1 MNCRSGL
8 RYEKM
13 SLSVRINARRPTARR
28 LMSTASSGVSG
39 LLVAIYAYNLQ
50 FYLSS
55 CGMFPFGRRLFSL
68 FAGIGSPEGIRRTP
82 QHA

>member
-28 LMSTASSGVSG
+28 PMSTASSEVSG
-39 LLVAIYAYNLQ
+39 LLVAIYACSLQ

-55 CGMFPFGRRLFSL
+55 FGMFPFGRGLFSL
-68 FAGIGSPEGIRRTP
+68 FAGIGRPRDIRRTL